1 MQSREKQWIAHNSL
15 KSKHPLILVFPEGSW
30 RELLPQSEL
39 ICEDGNAR
47 TIEWELRSK
56 IFSYENIPDDAVYEN
71 KWIVTK
77 SISDTGWG
85 LEPQRITLE
94 YGEKVGRMKTAYRY
108 EPVIN
113 TPSDLSK
120 LKHPEVIYDEQDS
133 LQRYHDAQELFGDI
147 LEVELKGTGQL
158 SFCYT
163 PLYTKLRGLT
173 RVMMDMYDEPN
184 MVHEAMA
191 FMEQGYHKLIDQ
203 YFDLNLLSL
212 NNDNTYHSSGGI
224 GYTDELPMAGYNP
237 DHVRPED
244 LWASAQSQEMSE
256 VSPEMH
262 DEFIM
267 KHEINTLSRFG
278 LNGYGCCEDLTKKLG
293 HVLQIPNIRRIS
305 ISPWANVDKCAD
317 VLKDNYIFS
326 WKPNPAFLAAN
337 HFDEAFIKKYVQHTL
352 DVTKGCVLE
361 IILKDT
367 HTCRNQPERFTK
379 WMEIVRELL
388 NDGRN

>member
-1 MQSREKQWIAHNSL
+1 
-15 KSKHPLILVFPEGSW
+15 
-30 RELLPQSEL
+30 
-39 ICEDGNAR
+39 
-47 TIEWELRSK
+47 
-56 IFSYENIPDDAVYEN
+56 
-71 KWIVTK
+71 
-77 SISDTGWG
+77 
-85 LEPQRITLE
+85 
-94 YGEKVGRMKTAYRY
+94 MKTAYRY

-237 DHVRPED
+237 DHGRPED